1 MRQTIFP
8 SLRHFIFPNLC
19 CSILNRQESDGVVF
33 SVHQPWQTAS
43 ARCGVPGDGNSGIS
57 YLRHIP
63 TRMPFYRASAVS
75 QGQATTRWLVYGFLL
90 EIPARGI
97 LGYQYHHPNGDSSF
111 LCSFTYSIASEQR
124 PFSIINAQI
133 WNSSRSSMRICA
145 LTGSGVAAFALRSSF
160 SSAGSS

>member
-1 MRQTIFP
+1 MWFSPSTSLDRRHLRDSAFP
-8 SLRHFIFPNLC
+8 ATETRGYRTSGT
-19 CSILNRQESDGVVF
+19 SIL
-33 SVHQPWQTAS
+33 
-43 ARCGVPGDGNSGIS
+43 
-57 YLRHIP
+57 
-63 TRMPFYRASAVS
+63 TRMPFYRASALS

-90 EIPARGI
+90 KIPARGI
-97 LGYQYHHPNGDSSF
+97 LGYQYHHSNGDSSF

-133 WNSSRSSMRICA
+133 WNSSRSSLRICA